1 MKIVFFGSD
10 DFSLSSLKACL
21 ESPHQVSLVVTTPP
35 QKQGRGLVLTP
46 SPVQVFAEVHNLAY
60 ASPADLK
67 DDAFTQ
73 TIRDLKPD
81 LYVVASYGKFIPGRY
96 LALPSWGSLN
106 VHPSLVPLYRG
117 SSPIQWP
124 LLNGDRETG
133 VSIIEVA
140 KKLDAGDIFRQV
152 RIPLNGTETH
162 PALRQKL
169 ADISH
174 DELLGLL
181 QTLPIRPLKRTPQ
194 DESLA
199 TYARKL
205 TKEDGAVALDQM
217 TALEIDRRVRALQP
231 WPGTFLNLF
240 GQRTALL
247 ETALEDSTAAAVPGM
262 LTALNSDGSLSVAAR
277 EGILR
282 IKTLQPAGKKP
293 MLGID
298 YANGR
303 RLKPGSLLAENRS

>member
-10 DFSLSSLKACL
+10 DFSLSSLKACI
-21 ESPHQVSLVVTTPP
+21 ESPHEVSLVVTTPP

-46 SPVQVFAEVHNLAY
+46 SPVQVFAELHKLPF
-60 ASPADLK
+60 ASPAELK
-67 DDAFTQ
+67 DDGFTQ

-96 LALPSWGSLN
+96 LSLPSFASLN

-124 LLNGDRETG
+124 ILNGDRETG
-133 VSIIEVA
+133 LSIIEVA
-140 KKLDAGDIFRQV
+140 KKLDAGDVFRQV
-152 RIPLNGTETH
+152 RIPLHGTETH

-169 ADISH
+169 AQIAH
-174 DELLGLL
+174 HELLELL
-181 QTLPIRPLKRTPQ
+181 NSLPSQPLKRTPQ

-205 TKEDGAVALDQM
+205 TKEDGFVALQQM
-217 TALEIDRRVRALQP
+217 SALEIDRKVRALQP
-231 WPGTFLNLF
+231 WPGAFLNLF
-240 GQRTALL
+240 GQRTSLL
-247 ETALEDSTAAAVPGM
+247 ETALGDNEAAAVSGM
-262 LTALNSDGSLSVAAR
+262 ITALNSDGSISVAAR
-277 EGILR
+277 AGILR

-293 MLGID
+293 MLGVD

-303 RLKPGSLLAENRS
+303 RLKPGSMLAENSP

>member
-21 ESPHQVSLVVTTPP
+21 ESPHRVSLVVTTPP
-35 QKQGRGLVLTP
+35 QKQGRGLILTP
-46 SPVQVFAEVHNLAY
+46 SPVQLFAEAHSLPFEAP
-60 ASPADLK
+60 SELK

-73 TIRDLKPD
+73 KIRDLKPD

-96 LALPSWGSLN
+96 LDLPSFGSLN

-140 KKLDAGDIFRQV
+140 KKLDAGDIFRQI
-152 RIPLNGTETH
+152 RISLNGNETH

-169 ADISH
+169 ADMSH
-174 DELLGLL
+174 DELLSLL
-181 QTLPIRPLKRTPQ
+181 ESLPAHPLTRTPQ
-194 DESLA
+194 NEGLA

-205 TKEDGAVALDQM
+205 NKDDGAVTLNQM
-217 TALEIDRRVRALQP
+217 SALEIDRKVRALQP

-240 GQRTALL
+240 GQRTSLL
-247 ETALEDSTAAAVPGM
+247 ETALENGTATAAAGTV
-262 LTALNSDGSLSVAAR
+262 TALNPDGSLSVAAR
-277 EGILR
+277 EGILK
-282 IKTLQPAGKKP
+282 IKTLQPAGKNP
-293 MLGID
+293 MRGID

-303 RLKPGSLLAENRS
+303 RLKPGSLLAENAQ

>member
-35 QKQGRGLVLTP
+35 QKQGRGLVVSP
-46 SPVQVFAEVHNLAY
+46 SPVQVFADVHKLAFQT
-60 ASPADLK
+60 PVDLK
-67 DDAFTQ
+67 DDVFTRL
-73 TIRDLKPD
+73 IRDLKAD

-96 LALPSWGSLN
+96 LSLPSFASLN

-124 LLNGDRETG
+124 ILNGDRETG

-152 RIPLNGTETH
+152 RIPLSGKETH

-169 ADISH
+169 AEIAH
-174 DELLGLL
+174 DELLELL
-181 QTLPIRPLKRTPQ
+181 QTLPLQPLKRIPQ
-194 DESLA
+194 DENLA

-205 TKEDGAVALDQM
+205 TKEDGAVALDRM
-217 TALEIDRRVRALQP
+217 SATEIDRKVRALQP

-240 GQRTALL
+240 GQRTSLL
-247 ETALEDSTAAAVPGM
+247 ETALEGNTTAAVPGI
-262 LTALNSDGSLSVAAR
+262 LTSLNPDGSFSVTAR
-277 EGILR
+277 EGILK

-293 MLGID
+293 MPGID

-303 RLKPGSLLAENRS
+303 RLKPGSLLAENI